1 MTRSGVEPH
10 RPDPSARRLQS
21 PVRGH
26 RTSQAADPATEAASA
41 LQLFV
46 ELMSTAPIVAFVK
59 DVAGRYI
66 YANPH
71 LLASFADRM
80 GRDWYGRSDAD
91 IWPPE
96 VAAQIRAND
105 LAAIRGGTLQAFS
118 QAMPYSDGV
127 HDVLVMKFPLVA
139 ADRSRLL
146 AGVGIDVTERQKTT
160 SDRDRLATA
169 IDQASESV
177 VITDLDARVTYVN
190 PAFERLTGYLRTEV
204 IGQNPRLLKSGLQS
218 RTFYD
223 AMWAALSNGLP
234 WVADFVNRRR
244 DGTLFAE
251 ESVISP
257 IRDSASAI
265 TGYVAVSRDVT
276 HERALEQRSAEL
288 ARERALIA
296 ETLRSLRSGDA
307 PEATARAICRQVA
320 GLTGITAAQLFVFDV
335 DGLVTPLGIVVQGHP
350 DPLLQPPPAQRSQ
363 HLRER
368 AAQGPWIEPCVD
380 GPGHPYDAIL
390 GPGEQ
395 KAAYAPIRYD
405 GGLLGVLVI
414 HAAGSVDDTVLTD
427 SLPALVEFADLA
439 GAVLGRVVAERTEV
453 RRGADHIRAIIGG
466 AAFAPVFQ
474 PIVDLA
480 RDTVLGYEAL
490 TRFTDGMSPDAR
502 FGEAFAVGLGTELE
516 VATLGAALDAADGL
530 PAGAWLNVNVSP
542 ALLVAGKPLRKLMRG
557 RERHLVLEVT
567 EHVPI
572 TDYGAFRS
580 ALAALGPNV
589 RLAVDDAGAGFASL
603 RHILELRPAF
613 VKLDRW
619 LVAGL
624 ESDAARRAM
633 IVGLQH
639 FARATGCRL
648 IAEGIETEAELKALR
663 SLGIRLGQGYLLGRP
678 MPAEELRV
686 ARPPD
691 RRPEN
696 ARRRS

>member
-1 MTRSGVEPH
+1 MWNRR
-10 RPDPSARRLQS
+10 RPP
-21 PVRGH
+21 
-26 RTSQAADPATEAASA
+26 QAADAAADAASA
-41 LQLFV
+41 LRVFV

-59 DVAGRYI
+59 DAVGRYI

-80 GRDWYGRSDAD
+80 GRDWYGKTDAD

-96 VAAQIRAND
+96 VAARVRAND
-105 LAAIRGGTLQAFS
+105 EAAIRGGTIPAFS
-118 QAMPYSDGV
+118 QAMPYSDGI

-139 ADRSRLL
+139 ADRSRLM

-169 IDQASESV
+169 IEQATDSV

-190 PAFERLTGYLRTEV
+190 PAFERLTGYLRAEV

-218 RTFYD
+218 PTFYD

-234 WVADFVNRRR
+234 WVADFVNRRK

-257 IRDSASAI
+257 IRDFASVI

-276 HERALEQRSAEL
+276 HERALEHRSVEL

-296 ETLRSLRSGDA
+296 ETLRILRSSDA
-307 PEATARAICRQVA
+307 PEATAKAICRQVA
-320 GLTGITAAQLFVFDV
+320 SLTGITAAQLFVFEAE
-335 DGLVTPLGIVVQGHP
+335 GLVTPLGIVVEGQP
-350 DPLLQPPPAQRSQ
+350 DGPLQPPPAQRGQ

-368 AAQGPWIEPCVD
+368 AAQGPWIEPCVH
-380 GPGHPYDAIL
+380 GPWHPYDTTL
-390 GPGEQ
+390 PGPGGQ
-395 KAAYAPIRYD
+395 MAAYAPIRYD

-414 HAAGSVDDTVLTD
+414 HAAGSIDDSVLTD

-439 GAVLGRVVAERTEV
+439 GALLGRVVAERTEV
-453 RRGADHIRAIIGG
+453 RRGADHIRAIIDG
-466 AAFAPVFQ
+466 AAFTPVFQ

-490 TRFTDGMSPDAR
+490 TRFADGTSPDAR
-502 FGEAFAVGLGTELE
+502 FDEAQAVGLGTELE
-516 VATLGAALDAADGL
+516 VATLRAAMAAADGL
-530 PAGAWLNVNVSP
+530 PANAWLNVNVSP
-542 ALLVAGKPLRKLMRG
+542 TLLVARKPLRKLMRG
-557 RERHLVLEVT
+557 HGRRFVLEVT

-572 TDYGAFRS
+572 PDYGAFRA
-580 ALAALGPNV
+580 ALAAFGPNV

-624 ESDAARRAM
+624 ESDEARRAM

-648 IAEGIETEAELKALR
+648 IAEGVETEAELKVLR

-678 MPAEELRV
+678 MTAEGLR
-686 ARPPD
+686 AAQPSD